1 MLVCIIRTTGETMK
15 TLDDETTRILIVDDD
30 PNICEILARY
40 LRIEGYECLGTSD
53 AERALELLTGG
64 NFQLVISDIMMPG
77 MSGIDLLGVIRR
89 SWPDIAVLMV
99 TAVDDRD
106 TGVMASELGAIGYL
120 IKPFSRNQL
129 IISVASALK
138 WRREKLLALRQ
149 QGLGKETQ
157 GTSVNVGQ
165 SKVLID
171 EAVELIKSGANDAE
185 LMEKL
190 HLSSKGLND
199 LSDQLVSAGRIGRAE
214 VDRRV
219 ALSPETVAV
228 SITETKVVGI
238 GGKKPTISAKDA
250 VACIRSGMDDLAL
263 MKRYSISA
271 KGLRSLLNKL
281 LDSELLAP
289 EEFYAFSEVRYDP
302 ILVNDI
308 REFPRRFLAM
318 SVLIYECERPE
329 VKGLVRDI
337 TENGIGTIGI
347 EMKVGETKRFA
358 IPAKEFRVA
367 YEIRFDAVCVWS
379 ENPGLGEQPLA
390 GLQITKISEGSLGD
404 LRQLIRSLAL
414 SE

>member
-40 LRIEGYECLGTSD
+40 LRIEGYECLATSD

-120 IKPFSRNQL
+120 IKPFSKNQL

-171 EAVELIKSGANDAE
+171 EAVELIKSGANDY
-185 LMEKL
+185 MTKPV
-190 HLSSKGLND
+190 
-199 LSDQLVSAGRIGRAE
+199 DQERLVSML
-214 VDRRV
+214 RV
-219 ALSPETVAV
+219 WLY
-228 SITETKVVGI
+228 
-238 GGKKPTISAKDA
+238 
-250 VACIRSGMDDLAL
+250 R
-263 MKRYSISA
+263 
-271 KGLRSLLNKL
+271 
-281 LDSELLAP
+281 
-289 EEFYAFSEVRYDP
+289 
-302 ILVNDI
+302 
-308 REFPRRFLAM
+308 
-318 SVLIYECERPE
+318 
-329 VKGLVRDI
+329 
-337 TENGIGTIGI
+337 
-347 EMKVGETKRFA
+347 
-358 IPAKEFRVA
+358 
-367 YEIRFDAVCVWS
+367 
-379 ENPGLGEQPLA
+379 
-390 GLQITKISEGSLGD
+390 
-404 LRQLIRSLAL
+404 
-414 SE
+414 